1 MCHYSD
7 ANDCSKMTDAVNDGR
22 GKSFLKFSPKRDA
35 RTTSVP
41 LEREKV
47 KISSSLFNKLKSR
60 WLDGTKCGKRKEY
73 EAHLVLSAS

>member
-1 MCHYSD
+1 MS
-7 ANDCSKMTDAVNDGR
+7 
-22 GKSFLKFSPKRDA
+22 GKIMLKCCRQRCEK
-35 RTTSVP
+35 VP
-41 LEREKV
+41 LEREKI